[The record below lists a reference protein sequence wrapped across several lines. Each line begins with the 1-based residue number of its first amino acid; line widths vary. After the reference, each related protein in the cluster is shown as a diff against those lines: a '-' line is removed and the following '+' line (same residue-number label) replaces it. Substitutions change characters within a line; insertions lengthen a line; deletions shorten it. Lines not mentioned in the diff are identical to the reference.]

1 MLLIILSG
9 FLLAG
14 CASDR
19 FEATTTVEEFQREY
33 KDARQKEDERLHR
46 NYFSAANLCTP
57 ESLDYRLGAGDLLSV
72 TVFEDKDM
80 NAEVRVS
87 SRGTVT
93 LPMLGAVNVFRLTAV
108 EAEKKIEDI
117 LRQKYLHDPH
127 VSVYIKEHVSR
138 QITVVGALKNPG
150 SFDCLSKKHLLD
162 VLAMAGGL
170 TKEAG
175 EVAYITRENPKTG
188 KTENYV
194 VDLDD
199 LVRKGN
205 MDQNIVILGGDEL
218 FVPKAGHCFVDGAVR
233 KPGIYPVKSDLTV
246 TEAIALAGG
255 LTNYAEEDEI
265 KLVRYV
271 SKGQREIIRL
281 KYSELQEG
289 QGDTI
294 YLQDNDIVFVE
305 LSGLGT
311 FFSGSGFSLGF
322 MGTGFNYKT
331 PLK

>member
-1 MLLIILSG
+1 MLLLFSA

-14 CASDR
+14 CASER
-19 FEATTTVEEFQREY
+19 FEETTTVEEFQREY
-33 KDARQKEDERLHR
+33 KDAQKKEDERLHR
-46 NYFSAANLCTP
+46 NYFSAATLCSP
-57 ESLDYRLGAGDLLSV
+57 EALDYRLGPGDLLGV

-162 VLAMAGGL
+162 VLAIAGGL
-170 TKEAG
+170 TPDAG

-188 KTENYV
+188 TAENYV
-194 VDLDD
+194 VDLDA

-205 MDQNIVILGGDEL
+205 MDQNIIILGGDEL

-271 SKGQREIIRL
+271 SKGHREIIRL

-305 LSGLGT
+305 LSGVGT

-331 PLK
+331 PVK